1 MKIKTTPAILI
12 SALTCEFLCS
22 QETTPYR
29 HFPVQVSFVYPIGIH
44 GTRSVSFTYNFSLNV
59 LTGNTGNI
67 DGCEIGGLLN
77 TNQGNMSGVQI
88 AGLGNMTK
96 GNVNGLQIGGL
107 YSLADSV
114 EGLQLNGIFSKCG
127 ELDGLQ
133 ISGILNLSTSSESSI
148 AGIANI
154 NTGKQKGVQLAGIYN
169 QTKVLNGVQIGLIN
183 ITDTIEKGIPVG
195 LVSIVRKG
203 HYDEWS
209 FIVADYLNLGIS
221 YKLGVKQLYTIYSVG
236 MNLFEDQLWVAGLG
250 IGHLHE
256 VSPKFS
262 IQPEIICYT
271 YLPMDFQKPLRDTYV
286 SHFKFGLVRNFN
298 ENLAFSFAP
307 SIYMAWKSNRGM
319 DDVYGYEQSPINPLF
334 DVIPAFSN
342 NRMEFGFGLSLAL
355 QFK

>member
-1 MKIKTTPAILI
+1 MKIKTTLTILI
-12 SALTCEFLCS
+12 SLLTSGILYS
-22 QETTPYR
+22 QETTYK

-77 TNQGNMSGVQI
+77 TNQGNISGVQI

-96 GNVNGLQIGGL
+96 GNVDGLQIGGL
-107 YSLADSV
+107 FSMADSV

-133 ISGILNLSTSSESSI
+133 ISGILNLSTSSQSSI

-154 NTGKQKGVQLAGIYN
+154 NTGKQNGIQLAGIYN

-183 ITDTIEKGIPVG
+183 IADTIDKGIPIG
-195 LVSIVRKG
+195 LVSLVRKG

-209 FIVADYLNLGIS
+209 FIIADYLNLGIS
-221 YKLGVKQLYTIYSVG
+221 YKLGVKQFYTIYSVG

-250 IGHLHE
+250 VGHLHE

-262 IQPEIICYT
+262 IQPEVIWYT
-271 YLPMDFQKPLRDTYV
+271 YFPMDFQKHIRYTYV
-286 SHFKFGLVRNFN
+286 GHFKLGLVRNIN
-298 ENLAFSFAP
+298 DYLAFSFAP
-307 SIYMAWKSNRGM
+307 SIYLAWKSNRGM
-319 DDVYGYEQSPINPLF
+319 YDVYGYDQSPIGPLF
-334 DVIPAFSN
+334 DVVPAFSDN
-342 NRMEFGFGLSLAL
+342 KMEFGFGFSLEL
-355 QFK
+355 HY